1 MTRIQI
7 DGAMGEGGGQV
18 LRSALSLSLLTGQ
31 PFRLSRIRANR
42 DQSGL
47 RPQHLAAVRAAARVA
62 GAEVRDDRVGAEQI
76 DFVPGPVRSG
86 DYFFD
91 IGTAWAT
98 SLVLQTLLL
107 PLALAP
113 GTSSVTIRGGTH
125 VPWSPCFHYLDWQW
139 RPFLARIG
147 VPFDLTMVMAGFYP
161 QGGGELQAQIP
172 GCSRPMP
179 MRLIERGPLRAVR
192 GLSAVA
198 NLPRE
203 IAERQRRQ
211 ALGRLRNLL
220 PEVEPRVVGE
230 ELPAASRG
238 TVLLLL
244 ADCAPGRACCFALGA
259 RGKRAERVADEAV
272 DALAAFLG
280 SDGAVDPW
288 LADQLLLP
296 LALAKGPSKL
306 RTSEVT
312 AHLLTNAEAI
322 RLFLPVE
329 IGVDGPLGAPAI
341 VQVQPGPAGQSELT
355 YGNGGAMFRRD
366 LIDILTARPISLH
379 ELALLLDER
388 PRNLEDDLEHLFRSL
403 RNDPLS
409 PMITPASCRKC
420 GFRFDEHK
428 LHKPGKCPRCK
439 GTWIN
444 EPLISLEEK
453 R

>member
-1 MTRIQI
+1 MTTPIEV
-7 DGAMGEGGGQV
+7 DGAVGEGGGQV

-42 DQSGL
+42 DRPGL
-47 RPQHLAAVRAAARVA
+47 RPQHLAAVRAAARIA
-62 GAEVRDDRVGAEQI
+62 GAEVRGDRVGSEEIELAL
-76 DFVPGPVRSG
+76 GTVRPG

-91 IGTAWAT
+91 IGTAGAT

-113 GTSSVTIRGGTH
+113 GTSNITIRGGTH

-147 VPFDLTMVMAGFYP
+147 VPFDLTMTMAGFYP
-161 QGGGELQAQIP
+161 RGGGELRAQIP
-172 GCSRPMP
+172 GCSRPIP
-179 MRLIERGPLRAVR
+179 KRLIERGPLRAVR
-192 GLSAVA
+192 GLSVVA

-211 ALGRLRNLL
+211 ALRRLRNLL
-220 PEVEPRVVGE
+220 PDVEPQVDVK

-272 DALAAFLG
+272 GALAAFLR
-280 SDGAVDPW
+280 SDGAFDPR

-296 LALAKGPSKL
+296 LALANGPSEL
-306 RTSEVT
+306 PTSEVT
-312 AHLLTNAEAI
+312 AHLLTNAEVI

-329 IGVDGPLGAPAI
+329 VGVDGPLGGPAT
-341 VQVQPGPAGQSELT
+341 VRVQPGPAGPSAPT
-355 YGNGGAMFRRD
+355 RR
-366 LIDILTARPISLH
+366 T
-379 ELALLLDER
+379 E
-388 PRNLEDDLEHLFRSL
+388 
-403 RNDPLS
+403 
-409 PMITPASCRKC
+409 
-420 GFRFDEHK
+420 
-428 LHKPGKCPRCK
+428 KPCFA
-439 GTWIN
+439 GT
-444 EPLISLEEK
+444 
-453 R
+453 